1 MGATYLGS
9 PSPSRSPHLRAPT
22 TLPLPLM
29 AVAVIA
35 LLVVVAV
42 RSNTTLPSSSSSSV
56 AMMVRDGGYVPRLS
70 LAISLPASACTHYP
84 PPAAHGRSRGRLA
97 RGRRGRIPLDVG
109 GQVETP
115 RTQIWQCESF
125 TTPSPKSGLWLN
137 SLLKIHALIAHSTL
151 VFLH

>member
-1 MGATYLGS
+1 MGVTYLGS
-9 PSPSRSPHLRAPT
+9 PSPSRSPHLHAPT

-42 RSNTTLPSSSSSSV
+42 RSNTILPSSSSSV
-56 AMMVRDGGYVPRLS
+56 AMMVRDGGYVPRLP

-97 RGRRGRIPLDVG
+97 RGRRGRIPLDAG

>member
-1 MGATYLGS
+1 
-9 PSPSRSPHLRAPT
+9 
-22 TLPLPLM
+22 M
-29 AVAVIA
+29 AVAVVA

-42 RSNTTLPSSSSSSV
+42 VFPD
-56 AMMVRDGGYVPRLS
+56 A
-70 LAISLPASACTHYP
+70 
-84 PPAAHGRSRGRLA
+84 
-97 RGRRGRIPLDVG
+97 G

>member
-1 MGATYLGS
+1 MGVTYLGS
-9 PSPSRSPHLRAPT
+9 PSPSRSPHLHAPT

-42 RSNTTLPSSSSSSV
+42 RSNTILPSSSSSV

-97 RGRRGRIPLDVG
+97 RGRRGRIPLDAG